1 MNSDNMEKNMTTT
14 NKAAVKTPSKKRAA
28 PKVKNSLSA
37 DGAVLKSQESE
48 APMPYEAICRL
59 KPFGPAVK
67 HNWAVWL
74 VLFLLFCVAV
84 YVLRSVLMPFVAGI
98 VLGYLFDPL
107 ATRFE
112 KWGMSRTWATILVF
126 VVIVVVAVPALI
138 LLFGLIDEQ
147 LTVFVEA
154 APQYIASFVKRAEPV
169 LAGLQERFPDLEIAN
184 LKNILKENMTSGMQI
199 GGKVLKG
206 LINNGFALINLISL
220 LLIMPVV
227 AFYMLRDWDTFVH
240 KVDNLLPRKS
250 KKTIREQFRQI
261 DRALSGFIR
270 GQLSV
275 CLILGTYYS
284 LGLRLVGLE
293 LGLLVGF
300 LAGLISFIPYV
311 GSISGF
317 VISIILAL
325 AQFDDMTKVLE
336 VVGVFAVG
344 QFVEGNF
351 LTPKLVGDNVGL
363 HPVWVMFALLAGGVL
378 LGFLGLMIA
387 VPVAAIIGVLTRYAI
402 NNYKKSNL
410 YLED

>member
-1 MNSDNMEKNMTTT
+1 MSKEQTQNHKN
-14 NKAAVKTPSKKRAA
+14 KPSKTAEE
-28 PKVKNSLSA
+28 KVS
-37 DGAVLKSQESE
+37 
-48 APMPYEAICRL
+48 
-59 KPFGPAVK
+59 KPTGRIHSVRIAGN
-67 HNWAVWL
+67 HNTIAWL
-74 VLFLLFCVAV
+74 VIFILFCVAV

-107 ATRFE
+107 ASRFE
-112 KWGMSRTWATILVF
+112 KWGMSRMWATLLVF
-126 VVIVVVAVPALI
+126 AVVILIAVPAII
-138 LLFGLIDEQ
+138 LLFGMLNEQ

-154 APQYIASFVKRAEPV
+154 APNYISAFVKRTEPMLV
-169 LAGLQERFPDLEIAN
+169 SLQEQFPSLEIAN
-184 LKNILKENMTSGMQI
+184 IKAMIKDNMTTGLQF
-199 GGKVLKG
+199 GGKLLKG
-206 LINNGFALINLISL
+206 LVSNGFALINLISL
-220 LLIMPVV
+220 LLITPVV
-227 AFYMLRDWDTFVH
+227 AFYMLRDWDTFVK

-250 KKTIREQFRQI
+250 KNVIREQFRQI

-284 LGLRLVGLE
+284 LGLKAVGLD
-293 LGLLVGF
+293 LGILVGF

-325 AQFDDMTKVLE
+325 AQFNDYTKVLE
-336 VVGVFAVG
+336 VIAVFAVG

-387 VPVAAIIGVLTRYAI
+387 VPVAAIIGVLMRYTI
-402 NNYKKSNL
+402 NNYKKSSL

>member
-1 MNSDNMEKNMTTT
+1 MSKEQMQKRKNKTVEEK
-14 NKAAVKTPSKKRAA
+14 AVKTSNRIHSVRIAG
-28 PKVKNSLSA
+28 N
-37 DGAVLKSQESE
+37 
-48 APMPYEAICRL
+48 
-59 KPFGPAVK
+59 
-67 HNWAVWL
+67 HNTIAWL
-74 VLFLLFCVAV
+74 VIFILFCVAV

-107 ATRFE
+107 ASRFE
-112 KWGMSRTWATILVF
+112 KWGMSRMWATLLVF
-126 VVIVVVAVPALI
+126 AVVILIAVPAII
-138 LLFGLIDEQ
+138 LLFGMLNEQ

-154 APQYIASFVKRAEPV
+154 APNYISAFVKRTEPMLV
-169 LAGLQERFPDLEIAN
+169 SLQEQFPSLEIAN
-184 LKNILKENMTSGMQI
+184 IKAMIKDNMTTGLQF
-199 GGKVLKG
+199 GGKLLKG
-206 LINNGFALINLISL
+206 LVSNGFALINLISL
-220 LLIMPVV
+220 LLITPVV
-227 AFYMLRDWDTFVH
+227 AFYMLRDWDTFVK

-250 KKTIREQFRQI
+250 KNVIREQFRQI

-284 LGLRLVGLE
+284 LGLKFVGLD
-293 LGLLVGF
+293 LGILVGF

-325 AQFDDMTKVLE
+325 AQFNDYTKVLE
-336 VVGVFAVG
+336 VIAVFAVG

-387 VPVAAIIGVLTRYAI
+387 VPVAAIIGVLMRYTI
-402 NNYKKSNL
+402 NNYKKSSL

>member
-1 MNSDNMEKNMTTT
+1 MSKEQTQKHKNKTAKTVEEK
-14 NKAAVKTPSKKRAA
+14 AVKTSNRIHSVRIAG
-28 PKVKNSLSA
+28 NHN
-37 DGAVLKSQESE
+37 
-48 APMPYEAICRL
+48 AI
-59 KPFGPAVK
+59 A
-67 HNWAVWL
+67 WL
-74 VLFLLFCVAV
+74 VIFILFCVAV

-107 ATRFE
+107 ASRFE
-112 KWGMSRTWATILVF
+112 KWGMSRMWATLLVF
-126 VVIVVVAVPALI
+126 AVVILIAVPAII
-138 LLFGLIDEQ
+138 LLFGMLNEQ

-154 APQYIASFVKRAEPV
+154 APNYISAFVKRTEPM
-169 LAGLQERFPDLEIAN
+169 LAGLQEQFPSLEIAN
-184 LKNILKENMTSGMQI
+184 LKAMIKDNMTTGLQF
-199 GGKVLKG
+199 GGKLLKG
-206 LINNGFALINLISL
+206 LVSNGFALINLISL
-220 LLIMPVV
+220 LLITPVV
-227 AFYMLRDWDTFVH
+227 AFYMLRDWDTFVK

-250 KKTIREQFRQI
+250 KNVIREQFRQI

-284 LGLRLVGLE
+284 LGLKFVGLD
-293 LGLLVGF
+293 LGILVGF

-325 AQFDDMTKVLE
+325 AQFNDYTKVLE
-336 VVGVFAVG
+336 VIAVFAIG

-387 VPVAAIIGVLTRYAI
+387 VPVAAIIGVLMRYTI
-402 NNYKKSNL
+402 NNYKKSSL